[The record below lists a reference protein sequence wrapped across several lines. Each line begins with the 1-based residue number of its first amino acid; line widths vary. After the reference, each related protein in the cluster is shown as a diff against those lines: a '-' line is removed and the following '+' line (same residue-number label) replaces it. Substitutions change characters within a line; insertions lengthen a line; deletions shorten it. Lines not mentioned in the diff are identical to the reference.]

1 MAFLGGNSNDSSSN
15 KISSATIITSCM
27 DVKGSFEG
35 TDTIHVD
42 GKITGNISVNNT
54 LVIGKTGIV
63 IGDVRAKHAIINGEL
78 QGSIICDEL
87 EVMRTGKLSS
97 EAQAQNIIIDGEVQ
111 GYIMGHKSI
120 NILENGTLKAN
131 KVQSKNI
138 KVHGIIKGTIIATER
153 LQVGTN
159 GSVEGEISV
168 KNISTAEGGKVSG
181 SMSLYE
187 FNDIED

>member
-120 NILENGTLKAN
+120 NILEIGTLKAN

-138 KVHGIIKGTIIATER
+138 KVHGIIKGTIIATEL

>member
-42 GKITGNISVNNT
+42 GKITGNIPVNNT

-120 NILENGTLKAN
+120 NILESGTLKAN

-138 KVHGIIKGTIIATER
+138 KVHGIIKGTIIATEL